1 MRQLV
6 IDLLTLNLPDVGD
19 ESAFEA
25 LTGFPSRLRELE
37 GLPGCAAAWEAAKL
51 LSDVARKGVLQQAA
65 EPTGTPTD
73 GWSEME
79 GLASLWAEV
88 PIVYGCDALPKTKG
102 AAPAYKKGAPPLA
115 SPLPP
120 SLMFQPVVQLH

>member
-37 GLPGCAAAWEAAKL
+37 GLPGCASAWEAAKL